1 MLGQLQ
7 FDKGQL
13 KKACRVKGSWGKVLQ
28 MLFSRPK
35 HCALHPIGFL
45 RRSSEGTS
53 GAQFWG
59 FRKLKDYKMTA
70 VKGSLGLEGDAKSLG
85 ADKGEA
91 LAEILDQNA
100 SGSSSGS
107 SGVGCQALANGKDV
121 TMSMLRALQSG
132 PQQHYGGKIVS
143 ATVRQDVKSSHSIY
157 SKVNEAEVR
166 LRHLSLFQV
175 TDSNQPLNDVSLK
188 DFA

>member
-7 FDKGQL
+7 FDKGQV

-28 MLFSRPK
+28 MLFLCPK

-70 VKGSLGLEGDAKSLG
+70 VKGKSLG

-107 SGVGCQALANGKDV
+107 SGVSCQALANGKDV
-121 TMSMLRALQSG
+121 TMSMLQALQSG

-143 ATVRQDVKSSHSIY
+143 ATVRQDVKSLHSIY